1 MPTLEMPTLEMP
13 NSGTS
18 VNLPPTTSQGDTP
31 TREKTNGAQTYDVE
45 DSESEPESDKQAPER
60 ATKTESP
67 MVAYMEQVFSKRL
80 DAMQSKGVTRSYH
93 VQEFVEQFTS
103 SRDLEK
109 TSDGLYEIL
118 QHRAESLQTYIAHF
132 NQGMVAIPEC
142 TIHTAISAFKR
153 GLLPIGDLYKELT
166 KYQCKTM
173 EDVLSRAWAHVKWE
187 EDVASCAKAQLKQ
200 DPKEAGADQSSEADG
215 PIGQVAVGV
224 ENGYDEVN
232 DQIPEE
238 ENVETFFDKYF
249 FEIDFSL
256 RKALRRK
263 RESSDKSSK
272 RVATQQPNACSARS
286 LHSNRARAKARS
298 LRSDRA
304 SVLLGRYVATELEHS
319 LGRYVVTELER
330 SLSRYVATEL
340 FRNIDTTL
348 VHAFSS
354 TLRCY
359 LPKTVA
365 NPFHVPRHSNLS
377 IKLYRKNRGKFVLY
391 RKKP

>member
-1 MPTLEMPTLEMP
+1 MPTLEMP
-13 NSGTS
+13 NSGMS

-45 DSESEPESDKQAPER
+45 DSESEPESDKQAPEG

-93 VQEFVEQFTS
+93 VQEFVEQFAS

-118 QHRAESLQTYIAHF
+118 QHRAESLRTYIAHF

-153 GLLPIGDLYKELT
+153 GLLPIGDLYKELS

-173 EDVLSRAWAHVKWE
+173 EDVLSRAWAH
-187 EDVASCAKAQLKQ
+187 
-200 DPKEAGADQSSEADG
+200 AGADQFSEADG

-238 ENVETFFDKYF
+238 ENVETFFDIYF

-272 RVATQQPNACSARS
+272 RVTTQQPNACSARY

-304 SVLLGRYVATELEHS
+304 SVLLGCYVATELEHS
-319 LGRYVVTELER
+319 FGRYIVTELER

-340 FRNIDTTL
+340 EQKIGRYEKLGRYVATELFRNVDTTL

-354 TLRCY
+354 THFTFPAILSYRSNFTVKTAESLFFIERSRNKCFESKDGPKG
-359 LPKTVA
+359 PKT
-365 NPFHVPRHSNLS
+365 
-377 IKLYRKNRGKFVLY
+377 
-391 RKKP
+391 